1 MRKLFLTSLLIAVF
15 YPVFANQHA
24 FNITSEIKEVI
35 VFRDGAQVER
45 ESSMN
50 LPFGIST
57 IVLTELPRNINKQSI
72 QLSGF
77 GDFTILSVNYQ
88 LNYLNSKEKS
98 KEVKLLEDSLVYWQ
112 HKKAGLQQKLEIYQ
126 VEQGILL
133 ANRSIGGQ
141 QTGLNLE
148 ALKSAMK
155 YFRAEL
161 NRIKESELK
170 INFQIKEADEQ
181 IQRIQNQLNNKQGKR
196 NEPISEVVVQVHA
209 SKPCKGVFYLK
220 YLTPNAGWIPEY
232 DLRAVDITQPVKMS
246 YKAKVFQSSG
256 EDWENVQLTVAT
268 GNPQLNN
275 EKPNLNPWYLS
286 FLEPRYNPSRSQLKP
301 AAKLAQT
308 TAVNEMSIADEVIF
322 ETVENQTNISFT
334 IDIPYSIP
342 SDGQKYAI
350 QVNSFVLDADYTY
363 YTAPKVDE
371 TAFLLAKITGWEDY
385 NLLPG
390 SANIFFE
397 GAFVGTS
404 TINPII
410 ADDTLDLS
418 LGRDESVVVKK
429 ISIKDLQSKTF
440 LGLNTKEIIG
450 WEINIKNT
458 KKTAIS
464 IIVEDQF
471 PVSTHEDIEVE
482 HLEKSGARLN
492 AVNGKLTWDIQL
504 DALQSKA
511 LQMKFLVKYPKDKK
525 VNL

>member
-1 MRKLFLTSLLIAVF
+1 MRKLFLTSFLIAVF
-15 YPVFANQHA
+15 YPIFANQHV
-24 FNITSEIKEVI
+24 FNKTSEIKEVI

-88 LNYLNSKEKS
+88 LNYLKSKEKS
-98 KEVKLLEDSLVYWQ
+98 KEVELLEDSLVYWQ
-112 HKKAGLQQKLEIYQ
+112 HKKAEQAYELEIYKT
-126 VEQGILL
+126 EQEILL
-133 ANRSIGGQ
+133 ANKSIGGQ

-232 DLRAVDITQPVKMS
+232 DLRAIDITQPVKMS

-256 EDWENVQLTVAT
+256 EDWKNVQLTIST

-275 EKPNLNPWYLS
+275 EKPDLNPWYLS
-286 FLEPRYNPSRSQLKP
+286 FLEPRYTLSRSQLKP
-301 AAKLAQT
+301 EAKLAQT
-308 TAVNEMSIADEVIF
+308 TAVNEMPIAEEVSF
-322 ETVENQTNISFT
+322 ETVENQTNVSFR

-342 SDGQKYAI
+342 SDGQKYAV
-350 QVNSFVLDADYTY
+350 QVKSFVLDADYSY
-363 YTAPKVDE
+363 YTAPKIDE

-404 TINPII
+404 TINPLI

-471 PVSTHEDIEVE
+471 PVSTHQDIEVE
-482 HLEKSGARLN
+482 HLEKSGAKLN
-492 AVNGKLTWDIQL
+492 AENGKLTWNIKL
-504 DALQSKA
+504 DALESRV
-511 LQMKFLVKYPKDKK
+511 LQMKFSVKYPKNKK